1 MSEKANACKE
11 KETLTNM
18 TVHSKTNHCK
28 IVDCTI
34 RDGGLVNNWD
44 FSVEFVQD
52 LYESLNASGVEYMEV
67 GYKNSPK
74 LLKSEGNEGPWRFLD
89 DDFLRKVIKEK
100 KHTKLSALVDV
111 GRVDEADV
119 LQRSD
124 SMLDLIRV
132 ACYARDTAKAIELA
146 TLFHDRG
153 YETTINIMA
162 LSGVMDNELNEALA
176 MIEESPIDVVYIVD
190 SFGSLDPD
198 DIRYLVEKFRR
209 ALKNKRLGVHTHNNL
224 QLAFA
229 NTLTA
234 AQLGVEFLDA
244 SVYGMGRA
252 AGNTPTE
259 LLLAK
264 LTRPE
269 YSLRPVLG
277 MIEKHMIKLREKE
290 EWGYLIP
297 DMITGTLDEHPRSA
311 MGWRASEK
319 RDRFTDFY
327 DKMTTPEVYGK

>member
-1 MSEKANACKE
+1 
-11 KETLTNM
+11 M
-18 TVHSKTNHCK
+18 TPYKHGNHCQ

-52 LYESLNASGVEYMEV
+52 LYESLNESGVEYMEV

-74 LLKSEGNEGPWRFLD
+74 LLKSDGTEGPWRFLND
-89 DDFLRKVIKEK
+89 EFLRTVIPAK
-100 KHTKLSALVDV
+100 KNTKLSALVDI
-111 GRVDEADV
+111 GRVDEADI
-119 LQRSD
+119 LPRSE

-132 ACYARDTAKAIELA
+132 ACYARDTEKAVELVK
-146 TLFHDRG
+146 LFHNRG

-162 LSGVMDNELNEALA
+162 LSNVMDNELNESLAL
-176 MIEESPIDVVYIVD
+176 IGESPVDYVYIVD
-190 SFGSLDPD
+190 SYGSLDPD

-209 ALKNKRLGVHTHNNL
+209 NVKNKRLGVHTHNNL

-234 AQLGVEFLDA
+234 AQMGVELLDA

-259 LLLAK
+259 LLLARLSK
-264 LTRPE
+264 PE

-277 MIEKHMIKLREKE
+277 MIEKHMLKLREKE

-297 DMITGTLDEHPRSA
+297 DMVTGTLDEHPRSA
-311 MGWRASEK
+311 MAWRASGD
-319 RDRFTDFY
+319 RDRFTEFY
-327 DKMTTPEVYGK
+327 DKMTTPEVFHK

>member
-1 MSEKANACKE
+1 
-11 KETLTNM
+11 M

-52 LYESLNASGVEYMEV
+52 LYESLNAAGVEYMEI

-100 KHTKLSALVDV
+100 KKTKLSALVDV

-119 LQRSD
+119 LLRSD

-146 TLFHDRG
+146 TLFHERG

-176 MIEESPIDVVYIVD
+176 MIEQSPIDVVYIVD

-198 DIRYLVEKFRR
+198 DMRFLVEKFRR

-319 RDRFTDFY
+319 RDQFTEFY
-327 DKMTTPEVYGK
+327 DKMTTPEVFLGKKE